1 MQCFQRTL
9 LDKRYKVW
17 RNKMG
22 FLKMLS
28 LNIAACWC
36 FVRWSIEIIN
46 NISFLNRNVERITM
60 IILKKIMSHCLETKL
75 NAFMQTY
82 ARYVTAVVGICSL
95 SKHWHTDSSLSDS
108 YHDLGPCE
116 AGDPCDNGSVFGKK
130 MEPKYIYSWVPV
142 PMWERLCR
150 SSECSSSPCLHG
162 YCYDSEFTPSQ

>member
-1 MQCFQRTL
+1 M
-9 LDKRYKVW
+9 
-17 RNKMG
+17 M
-22 FLKMLS
+22 S

-82 ARYVTAVVGICSL
+82 ARYVTAVVRICSL

-108 YHDLGPCE
+108 YRDLGPCE

-130 MEPKYIYSWVPV
+130 KEPKYIYSWVPV

-150 SSECSSSPCLHG
+150 STLWGQRQWVQFQPLLAWILLWQWVHSVTVILV
-162 YCYDSEFTPSQ
+162 Q